1 MAVNAIT
8 QWINSKSDQSNVST
22 NAELLKNSKMM
33 EKDLTQILYAIV
45 PMVDAINETEYET
58 YGKINETL
66 NKIGYLVEF
75 VAASTANALDELK
88 QEEKE
93 QNEKIVG
100 LLSYEDQGAGA
111 LVTAEPTTETKPL
124 MISNE
129 SINALAEV
137 ITPAQ
142 DKMTEAITNMGN
154 NVQQITNQTT
164 EIIKNEREA
173 KIDSLVKRT
182 EKPKELANPEKEKK
196 GGPDFSGFFNGVKGM
211 LKKFLS
217 PVAWIAAFIAE
228 ILPWVLIFGAMFI
241 GFWKTASTKVKAY
254 AIGIFSAILLSWRVL
269 TGKIFKDVK
278 LLLTFGKK
286 LWAGAVWLSKK
297 LHLYQHAVKLKNLM
311 LEKANI
317 VKEWVLKK
325 AIALKEFAINKA
337 MALKKWTLETIHH
350 AAQMATT
357 AKENAMNTVVH
368 GSRIGAVVKEMAMS
382 VAEHVS
388 KMANIIKDFAMA
400 VIRHAAQ
407 MATIAKENAMN
418 TVVHGSRI
426 GAVLKEMAMSVL
438 EHTSKMFNIAKDFV
452 MSVIRHTADMARIA
466 YALACELGKFIKE
479 MIVTGLKLIHA
490 VALFIADMARVV
502 FQIAMAAM
510 QYLLIAAAI
519 VAIVALVG
527 LIIYG
532 LIKVISM
539 IVPMIANVITT
550 FLSAAW
556 NIIKDIA
563 ATLVEFLV
571 PVGKAVIDFLM
582 ALNPVY
588 LVVKLITGIA
598 GAIKD
603 FFSSDEKEAEAEE
616 PVSEEAASALGISA
630 DTYNNVEQQKMNLF
644 ESKMNAVLKQIKDL
658 SEVIL
663 LSATATMVTAKF
675 FGVNPQNGQ
684 AAPQGTSMF
693 AQTVATDGSTAS
705 KSIEKENEPID
716 YNKVFEKM
724 VQLLTDIKDK
734 KIEIKD
740 EKKSGLFNLF

>member
-1 MAVNAIT
+1 MANAIT
-8 QWINSKSDQSNVST
+8 QWINSKSDQSNVAT
-22 NAELLKNSKMM
+22 NSEILKNSKMI
-33 EKDLTQILYAIV
+33 EQDLTQILYAIV
-45 PMVDAINETEYET
+45 PMVEALNETEYET
-58 YGKINETL
+58 SGKINETL

-75 VAASTANALDELK
+75 VAATTANSLDELK
-88 QEEKE
+88 QEEQE

-137 ITPAQ
+137 ISPAQ

-182 EKPKELANPEKEKK
+182 EKPKEVAKPEKAKT

-217 PVAWIAAFIAE
+217 PIAWITAFIAE

-254 AIGIFSAILLSWRVL
+254 AIGIFAAILLSWRVL

-278 LLLTFGKK
+278 LLITFGKK
-286 LWAGAVWLSKK
+286 LWTGAAMLART
-297 LHLYQHAVKLKNLM
+297 LH
-311 LEKANI
+311 
-317 VKEWVLKK
+317 
-325 AIALKEFAINKA
+325 LKEFAINKA
-337 MALKKWTLETIHH
+337 MALKKWTLDTIHH

-357 AKENAMNTVVH
+357 AKENVMNTAVH
-368 GSRIGAVVKEMAMS
+368 S
-382 VAEHVS
+382 
-388 KMANIIKDFAMA
+388 
-400 VIRHAAQ
+400 
-407 MATIAKENAMN
+407 
-418 TVVHGSRI
+418 SRI

-452 MSVIRHTADMARIA
+452 MSVIRHNADMARIA
-466 YALACELGKFIKE
+466 YALACELAKFIKD
-479 MIVTGLKLIHA
+479 MFVTGFKLVKAI
-490 VALFIADMARVV
+490 ALFIADMARVV
-502 FQIAMAAM
+502 FQIAMTAA
-510 QYLLIAAAI
+510 QYLLIAAAVI
-519 VAIVALVG
+519 AIVALVG

-539 IVPMIANVITT
+539 IAPMIADLITT

-556 NIIKDIA
+556 EIIKNIA
-563 ATLVEFLV
+563 GTLVEFLA
-571 PVGKAVIDFLM
+571 PVGKAVIDFLL

-588 LVVKLITGIA
+588 LIVKLITGIA

-616 PVSEEAASALGISA
+616 PVSEEAASALGITA
-630 DTYNNVEQQKMNLF
+630 AAYNNMEQQKMNLF

-658 SEVIL
+658 GKVIM
-663 LSATATMVTAKF
+663 LSAAATMVTAKF

-705 KSIEKENEPID
+705 ESVEKENTSND
-716 YNKVFEKM
+716 YNNVLEQMIK
-724 VQLLTDIKDK
+724 LLQEIRDK
-734 KIEIKD
+734 KIEVD
-740 EKKSGLFNLF
+740 TKKKKEFFNIF

>member
-1 MAVNAIT
+1 MANAIT
-8 QWINSKSDQSNVST
+8 QWINSKSDQSNVAT
-22 NAELLKNSKMM
+22 NSEILKNSKMI
-33 EKDLTQILYAIV
+33 EQDLTQILYAIV
-45 PMVDAINETEYET
+45 PMVEALNETEYET
-58 YGKINETL
+58 SGKINETL

-75 VAASTANALDELK
+75 VAASTANSLDELK
-88 QEEKE
+88 QEEQE

-137 ITPAQ
+137 ISPAQ

-173 KIDSLVKRT
+173 KIDSLIKRT
-182 EKPKELANPEKEKK
+182 EKPKEVAKPEKAKA

-217 PVAWIAAFIAE
+217 PVAWITAFIAE

-254 AIGIFSAILLSWRVL
+254 AIGIFAAILLAWRVL

-278 LLLTFGKK
+278 LLITFGKK
-286 LWAGAVWLSKK
+286 LWTGAAMLART
-297 LHLYQHAVKLKNLM
+297 LH
-311 LEKANI
+311 
-317 VKEWVLKK
+317 
-325 AIALKEFAINKA
+325 LKEFAINKA
-337 MALKKWTLETIHH
+337 MALKKWTLDTIHH

-357 AKENAMNTVVH
+357 AKENVMNTTVH
-368 GSRIGAVVKEMAMS
+368 S
-382 VAEHVS
+382 
-388 KMANIIKDFAMA
+388 
-400 VIRHAAQ
+400 
-407 MATIAKENAMN
+407 
-418 TVVHGSRI
+418 SRI

-466 YALACELGKFIKE
+466 YALACELAKFIKD
-479 MIVTGLKLIHA
+479 MIVTGIKLIQA
-490 VALFIADMARVV
+490 IALFIADMARVV
-502 FQIAMAAM
+502 FQIAMTAA
-510 QYLLIAAAI
+510 QYLLIAAAVI
-519 VAIVALVG
+519 AIVALVG

-539 IVPMIANVITT
+539 IVPMIADLITT

-556 NIIKDIA
+556 EIIKNIA
-563 ATLVEFLV
+563 GTLVEFLA

-588 LVVKLITGIA
+588 LIIKLITGIA

-603 FFSSDEKEAEAEE
+603 FFKSDEKEAEAEE
-616 PVSEEAASALGISA
+616 PVSEEAASALGITA
-630 DTYNNVEQQKMNLF
+630 DVYNNIEQQKMNLF
-644 ESKMNAVLKQIKDL
+644 DSKMNAVLKQIKDL
-658 SEVIL
+658 GKVIM
-663 LSATATMVTAKF
+663 LSAAATMVTAKF

-705 KSIEKENEPID
+705 ESVEKENTSND
-716 YNKVFEKM
+716 YNNVLEQMIK
-724 VQLLTDIKDK
+724 LLQEIRDK
-734 KIEIKD
+734 KVEVD
-740 EKKSGLFNLF
+740 TKKKKEFFNIF

>member
-1 MAVNAIT
+1 MANAIT
-8 QWINSKSDQSNVST
+8 QWINSKSDQSNVAT
-22 NAELLKNSKMM
+22 NSEILKNSKMI
-33 EKDLTQILYAIV
+33 EKDLTQILYSIV
-45 PMVDAINETEYET
+45 PMVDALNETENET
-58 YGKINETL
+58 SGKINETL

-75 VAASTANALDELK
+75 VAATTANSLDELK
-88 QEEKE
+88 QEEQE
-93 QNEKIVG
+93 QNEKIVS
-100 LLSYEDQGAGA
+100 LLSYEDQGARA
-111 LVTAEPTTETKPL
+111 LISAEPTTETKPL

-182 EKPKELANPEKEKK
+182 EKPKEVANPEKEKK

-217 PVAWIAAFIAE
+217 PVAWITAFIAE
-228 ILPWVLIFGAMFI
+228 ILPWVLIFGALFI
-241 GFWKTASTKVKAY
+241 GFWETASAKVKAY
-254 AIGIFSAILLSWRVL
+254 AIGIFAAILLSWRVL

-286 LWAGAVWLSKK
+286 LWTGAVL
-297 LHLYQHAVKLKNLM
+297 
-311 LEKANI
+311 
-317 VKEWVLKK
+317 
-325 AIALKEFAINKA
+325 
-337 MALKKWTLETIHH
+337 
-350 AAQMATT
+350 
-357 AKENAMNTVVH
+357 
-368 GSRIGAVVKEMAMS
+368 KEMAMT

-400 VIRHAAQ
+400 
-407 MATIAKENAMN
+407 
-418 TVVHGSRI
+418 
-426 GAVLKEMAMSVL
+426 
-438 EHTSKMFNIAKDFV
+438 
-452 MSVIRHTADMARIA
+452 VIRHTADMARIA

-479 MIVTGLKLIHA
+479 LIVTGLKMIHA
-490 VALFIADMARVV
+490 IALFIADMARVV
-502 FQIAMAAM
+502 FQIAMTAM
-510 QYLLIAAAI
+510 QYLLIAAAV

-539 IVPMIANVITT
+539 IAPMIADLITT

-556 NIIKDIA
+556 EIIKNIA
-563 ATLVEFLV
+563 GTLVEFLA
-571 PVGKAVIDFLM
+571 PVGKAVIDFLL

-588 LVVKLITGIA
+588 LIVKLITGIA

-603 FFSSDEKEAEAEE
+603 FFKSDKKEAEAEE

-630 DTYNNVEQQKMNLF
+630 DAYNNMEQQKMNLF

-658 SEVIL
+658 GKVIM
-663 LSATATMVTAKF
+663 LSTAATMVTAKF

-705 KSIEKENEPID
+705 ESVEKENTSND
-716 YNKVFEKM
+716 YNNVLEQMIK
-724 VQLLTDIKDK
+724 LLQEIRDK
-734 KIEIKD
+734 KIEVAS
-740 EKKSGLFNLF
+740 EKKGGLFNIF

>member
-1 MAVNAIT
+1 MANAIT
-8 QWINSKSDQSNVST
+8 QWINSKSDQSNVAT
-22 NAELLKNSKMM
+22 NSEILKNSKMI
-33 EKDLTQILYAIV
+33 EQDLTQILYAIV
-45 PMVDAINETEYET
+45 PMVEALNETEYET
-58 YGKINETL
+58 SGKINETL

-75 VAASTANALDELK
+75 VAASTSNALDELK
-88 QEEKE
+88 QEEQE

-111 LVTAEPTTETKPL
+111 LISAEPTTETKPL

-137 ITPAQ
+137 ISPAQ

-182 EKPKELANPEKEKK
+182 EKPKEVAKPEKAKA

-217 PVAWIAAFIAE
+217 PVAWIAAFITE

-254 AIGIFSAILLSWRVL
+254 AIGIFAAILLSWRVL

-286 LWAGAVWLSKK
+286 LWTGAVWLSKK
-297 LHLYQHAVKLKNLM
+297 LHLKEHA
-311 LEKANI
+311 
-317 VKEWVLKK
+317 
-325 AIALKEFAINKA
+325 FNKA
-337 MALKKWTLETIHH
+337 MALKKWTLDTIHH
-350 AAQMATT
+350 AAQMTTT
-357 AKENAMNTVVH
+357 AKENVMNTAVH
-368 GSRIGAVVKEMAMS
+368 GSRIGAVVKEMAMT
-382 VAEHVS
+382 VAEHVM
-388 KMANIIKDFAMA
+388 KLANIVKEFA
-400 VIRHAAQ
+400 
-407 MATIAKENAMN
+407 
-418 TVVHGSRI
+418 
-426 GAVLKEMAMSVL
+426 
-438 EHTSKMFNIAKDFV
+438 
-452 MSVIRHTADMARIA
+452 MSVIRHVADMARIA
-466 YALACELGKFIKE
+466 YGLACELGKFIKE
-479 MIVTGLKLIHA
+479 MIVTGLKMIHA

-510 QYLLIAAAI
+510 QYLLLAAAVI
-519 VAIVALVG
+519 AIVALVG
-527 LIIYG
+527 LIIFG
-532 LIKVISM
+532 LIKVIGL
-539 IVPMIANVITT
+539 IVPMIANVITS

-556 NIIKDIA
+556 EIIKNIA
-563 ATLVEFLV
+563 GTLVEFLA

-588 LVVKLITGIA
+588 LIIKLITGIA

-603 FFSSDEKEAEAEE
+603 FFKSDEKEAEAEE
-616 PVSEEAASALGISA
+616 PVSEEAASALGVSA
-630 DTYNNVEQQKMNLF
+630 AAYNNMEQQKMNLF
-644 ESKMNAVLKQIKDL
+644 DSKMNAVLKQIKDL
-658 SEVIL
+658 GKVIM
-663 LSATATMVTAKF
+663 LSAAATMVTAKF

-705 KSIEKENEPID
+705 ESVEKENTSND
-716 YNKVFEKM
+716 YNNVLEQMIK
-724 VQLLTDIKDK
+724 LLQEIRDK
-734 KIEIKD
+734 KVEVAS
-740 EKKSGLFNLF
+740 EKKGGLFNIF

>member
-1 MAVNAIT
+1 MANAIT
-8 QWINSKSDQSNVST
+8 QWINSKSDQSNVAT
-22 NAELLKNSKMM
+22 NSEILKNSKMI
-33 EKDLTQILYAIV
+33 EQDLTQILYAIV
-45 PMVDAINETEYET
+45 PMVEALNETEYET
-58 YGKINETL
+58 SGRLNETL

-124 MISNE
+124 MISND

-173 KIDSLVKRT
+173 KIDSLIKRS
-182 EKPKELANPEKEKK
+182 EKPKEVAKPEKAKA

-217 PVAWIAAFIAE
+217 PVAWIAAFITE

-254 AIGIFSAILLSWRVL
+254 AIGIFAAILLSWRVL

-278 LLLTFGKK
+278 LLITFGKK
-286 LWAGAVWLSKK
+286 LWKGAVLLSKK
-297 LHLYQHAVKLKNLM
+297 LHLKEHAIKLKTLA
-311 LEKANI
+311 LEKAHAI
-317 VKEWVLKK
+317 KEFILKK
-325 AIALKEFAINKA
+325 ALALKEFAFNKA
-337 MALKKWTLETIHH
+337 MALKKWTLDTIHN

-357 AKENAMNTVVH
+357 AKENVMNT
-368 GSRIGAVVKEMAMS
+368 A
-382 VAEHVS
+382 
-388 KMANIIKDFAMA
+388 
-400 VIRHAAQ
+400 
-407 MATIAKENAMN
+407 
-418 TVVHGSRI
+418 VHGSRI

-466 YALACELGKFIKE
+466 YALACELAKFIKD
-479 MIVTGLKLIHA
+479 MFVTGLKMIHA

-510 QYLLIAAAI
+510 QYLLMAAAVI
-519 VAIVALVG
+519 AIVALVG

-532 LIKVISM
+532 LIKVIGL
-539 IVPMIANVITT
+539 IVPMIASVITS

-556 NIIKDIA
+556 EIIKNIA
-563 ATLVEFLV
+563 GTLVEFLA

-588 LVVKLITGIA
+588 LIIKLITGIA

-603 FFSSDEKEAEAEE
+603 FFKSDEKEVEAEE
-616 PVSEEAASALGISA
+616 PVSEEAASALGVTA
-630 DTYNNVEQQKMNLF
+630 DAYNNMEQQKMNLF

-658 SEVIL
+658 GKVIM
-663 LSATATMVTAKF
+663 LSAAATMVTAKF

-705 KSIEKENEPID
+705 ESVEKENTSND
-716 YNKVFEKM
+716 YNNVLEQMIK
-724 VQLLTDIKDK
+724 LLQEIRDK
-734 KIEIKD
+734 KVEVTS
-740 EKKSGLFNLF
+740 EKKGGLFNLF

>member
-1 MAVNAIT
+1 MANAIT
-8 QWINSKSDQSNVST
+8 QWINSKSDQSNVAT
-22 NAELLKNSKMM
+22 NSEILKNSKMI
-33 EKDLTQILYAIV
+33 EQDLTQILYAIV
-45 PMVDAINETEYET
+45 PMVEALNETEYET
-58 YGKINETL
+58 SGKINETL

-75 VAASTANALDELK
+75 VAASTTNALDELK

-124 MISNE
+124 MISSE

-182 EKPKELANPEKEKK
+182 EKPKEVAKPEKEKK
-196 GGPDFSGFFNGVKGM
+196 GGPDFSGFFNGIKGM

-217 PVAWIAAFIAE
+217 PVAWIAAFITE

-254 AIGIFSAILLSWRVL
+254 AIGIFAAILLSWRVL

-278 LLLTFGKK
+278 LLLKFGKK
-286 LWAGAVWLSKK
+286 LWTGAAMLART
-297 LHLYQHAVKLKNLM
+297 LH
-311 LEKANI
+311 
-317 VKEWVLKK
+317 
-325 AIALKEFAINKA
+325 LKEFAINKA
-337 MALKKWTLETIHH
+337 MALKKWTLDTIHN

-357 AKENAMNTVVH
+357 AKENVMNTAVH
-368 GSRIGAVVKEMAMS
+368 GSRIGAVVKEMAMT
-382 VAEHVS
+382 VAEHVM
-388 KMANIIKDFAMA
+388 KLTNIVKEFA
-400 VIRHAAQ
+400 
-407 MATIAKENAMN
+407 
-418 TVVHGSRI
+418 
-426 GAVLKEMAMSVL
+426 
-438 EHTSKMFNIAKDFV
+438 
-452 MSVIRHTADMARIA
+452 MSVIRHVADMARIA
-466 YALACELGKFIKE
+466 YGLACELGKFIKE
-479 MIVTGLKLIHA
+479 MIVTGLKMIHA

-510 QYLLIAAAI
+510 QYLLMAAAVI
-519 VAIVALVG
+519 AIVALVG

-532 LIKVISM
+532 LIKVIGL
-539 IVPMIANVITT
+539 IVPMIANVITS

-556 NIIKDIA
+556 EIIKNIA
-563 ATLVEFLV
+563 GTLVEFLA

-588 LVVKLITGIA
+588 LIIKLITGIA

-603 FFSSDEKEAEAEE
+603 FFKSDEKEVEAEE
-616 PVSEEAASALGISA
+616 PVSEEAASALGVTA
-630 DTYNNVEQQKMNLF
+630 DAYNNMEQQKMNLF

-658 SEVIL
+658 GKVIM
-663 LSATATMVTAKF
+663 LSAAATMVTAKF

-705 KSIEKENEPID
+705 ESVEKENTSND
-716 YNKVFEKM
+716 YNNVLEQMIK
-724 VQLLTDIKDK
+724 LLQEIRDK
-734 KIEIKD
+734 KIEVAS
-740 EKKSGLFNLF
+740 EKKGGLFNIF

>member
-1 MAVNAIT
+1 MANAIT
-8 QWINSKSDQSNVST
+8 QWINSKSDQSNVAT
-22 NAELLKNSKMM
+22 NSEILKNSKMI
-33 EKDLTQILYAIV
+33 EQDLTQILYAIV
-45 PMVDAINETEYET
+45 PMVEALNETEYET
-58 YGKINETL
+58 SGKINETL

-75 VAASTANALDELK
+75 VAASTANSLDELK
-88 QEEKE
+88 QEEQE

-137 ITPAQ
+137 ISPAQ

-173 KIDSLVKRT
+173 KIDSLIKRT
-182 EKPKELANPEKEKK
+182 EKPKEVAKPEKAKA

-217 PVAWIAAFIAE
+217 PVAWITAFIAE

-254 AIGIFSAILLSWRVL
+254 AIGIFAAILLAWRVL

-278 LLLTFGKK
+278 LLITFGKK
-286 LWAGAVWLSKK
+286 LWTGAAMLART
-297 LHLYQHAVKLKNLM
+297 LH
-311 LEKANI
+311 
-317 VKEWVLKK
+317 
-325 AIALKEFAINKA
+325 LKEFAINKA
-337 MALKKWTLETIHH
+337 MALKKWTLDTIHH

-357 AKENAMNTVVH
+357 AKENVMNTAVH
-368 GSRIGAVVKEMAMS
+368 S
-382 VAEHVS
+382 
-388 KMANIIKDFAMA
+388 
-400 VIRHAAQ
+400 
-407 MATIAKENAMN
+407 
-418 TVVHGSRI
+418 SRI

-466 YALACELGKFIKE
+466 YALACELAKFIKD
-479 MIVTGLKLIHA
+479 MIVTGIKLIQA
-490 VALFIADMARVV
+490 IALFIADMARVV
-502 FQIAMAAM
+502 FQIAMTAA
-510 QYLLIAAAI
+510 QYLLIAAAVI
-519 VAIVALVG
+519 AIVALVG

-539 IVPMIANVITT
+539 IVPMIADLITT

-556 NIIKDIA
+556 EIIKNIA
-563 ATLVEFLV
+563 GTLVEFLA

-588 LVVKLITGIA
+588 LIIKLITGIA

-603 FFSSDEKEAEAEE
+603 FFKSDEKEAEAEE
-616 PVSEEAASALGISA
+616 PVSEEAASALGITA
-630 DTYNNVEQQKMNLF
+630 DVYNNMEQQKMNLF
-644 ESKMNAVLKQIKDL
+644 DSKMNAVLKQIKDL
-658 SEVIL
+658 GKVIM
-663 LSATATMVTAKF
+663 LSAAATMVTAKF

-705 KSIEKENEPID
+705 ESVEKENTSND
-716 YNKVFEKM
+716 YNNVLEQM
-724 VQLLTDIKDK
+724 I
-734 KIEIKD
+734 
-740 EKKSGLFNLF
+740 

>member
-1 MAVNAIT
+1 MANAIT
-8 QWINSKSDQSNVST
+8 QWINSKSDQSNVAT
-22 NAELLKNSKMM
+22 NSEILKNSKMI
-33 EKDLTQILYAIV
+33 EQDLTKILYAIV
-45 PMVDAINETEYET
+45 PMVEALNETEYET
-58 YGKINETL
+58 SGRLNETL

-75 VAASTANALDELK
+75 VAASTTNALDELK
-88 QEEKE
+88 QEEQE

-182 EKPKELANPEKEKK
+182 EKPKEVAKPEKAKA

-217 PVAWIAAFIAE
+217 PVAWITAFIAE

-254 AIGIFSAILLSWRVL
+254 AIGIFASILLSWRVL

-278 LLLTFGKK
+278 LLITFGKK
-286 LWAGAVWLSKK
+286 LWTGAAMLART
-297 LHLYQHAVKLKNLM
+297 LHL
-311 LEKANI
+311 
-317 VKEWVLKK
+317 KEY
-325 AIALKEFAINKA
+325 AFNKA
-337 MALKKWTLETIHH
+337 MILKKWTLDTIHH

-357 AKENAMNTVVH
+357 AKENVMNTAVH
-368 GSRIGAVVKEMAMS
+368 SSRIGAVLKEMAMT

-400 VIRHAAQ
+400 
-407 MATIAKENAMN
+407 
-418 TVVHGSRI
+418 
-426 GAVLKEMAMSVL
+426 
-438 EHTSKMFNIAKDFV
+438 
-452 MSVIRHTADMARIA
+452 VIRHTADMARIA

-479 MIVTGLKLIHA
+479 LIVTGLKMIHA
-490 VALFIADMARVV
+490 IALFIADMARVV
-502 FQIAMAAM
+502 FQIAMTAM
-510 QYLLIAAAI
+510 QYLLIAAAV

-539 IVPMIANVITT
+539 IAPMIADLITT

-556 NIIKDIA
+556 EIIKNIA
-563 ATLVEFLV
+563 GTLVEFLA
-571 PVGKAVIDFLM
+571 PVGKAVIDFLL

-588 LVVKLITGIA
+588 LIVKLITGIA

-603 FFSSDEKEAEAEE
+603 FFKSDEKEAEAEE

-630 DTYNNVEQQKMNLF
+630 DAYNNMEQQKMNLF

-658 SEVIL
+658 GKVIM
-663 LSATATMVTAKF
+663 LSTAATMVTAKF

-705 KSIEKENEPID
+705 ESVEKENTSND
-716 YNKVFEKM
+716 YNNVLEQMIK
-724 VQLLTDIKDK
+724 LLQEIRDK
-734 KIEIKD
+734 KIEVAS
-740 EKKSGLFNLF
+740 EKKGGLFNIF

>member
-1 MAVNAIT
+1 MANAIT
-8 QWINSKSDQSNVST
+8 QWINSKSDQSNVAT
-22 NAELLKNSKMM
+22 NSEILKNSKMI
-33 EKDLTQILYAIV
+33 EQDLTKILYAIV
-45 PMVDAINETEYET
+45 PMVDALNETEYET
-58 YGKINETL
+58 SGRLNETL

-88 QEEKE
+88 QEEQE
-93 QNEKIVG
+93 QNEKIVS

-111 LVTAEPTTETKPL
+111 LISAEPTTETKPL

-217 PVAWIAAFIAE
+217 PVAWITAFIAE
-228 ILPWVLIFGAMFI
+228 ILPWVLIFGALFI
-241 GFWKTASTKVKAY
+241 GFWETASAKVKAY
-254 AIGIFSAILLSWRVL
+254 AIGIFAAILLSWRVL

-286 LWAGAVWLSKK
+286 LWTGAAMLART
-297 LHLYQHAVKLKNLM
+297 LHL
-311 LEKANI
+311 
-317 VKEWVLKK
+317 KEH
-325 AIALKEFAINKA
+325 AINKA
-337 MALKKWTLETIHH
+337 MILKKWTLDTIHH

-357 AKENAMNTVVH
+357 AKENVMNTAVH
-368 GSRIGAVVKEMAMS
+368 SSRIGAVLKEMAMS

-400 VIRHAAQ
+400 VIRH
-407 MATIAKENAMN
+407 
-418 TVVHGSRI
+418 
-426 GAVLKEMAMSVL
+426 
-438 EHTSKMFNIAKDFV
+438 
-452 MSVIRHTADMARIA
+452 TADMARIA

-479 MIVTGLKLIHA
+479 LIVTGLKMIHA
-490 VALFIADMARVV
+490 IALFIADMARVV
-502 FQIAMAAM
+502 FQIAMTAM
-510 QYLLIAAAI
+510 QYLLIAAAV

-539 IVPMIANVITT
+539 IVPMIADLITT

-556 NIIKDIA
+556 EIIKNIA
-563 ATLVEFLV
+563 GTLVEFLA
-571 PVGKAVIDFLM
+571 PVGKAVIDFLL

-588 LVVKLITGIA
+588 LIVKLITGIA

-603 FFSSDEKEAEAEE
+603 FFKSDKKEAEAEE

-630 DTYNNVEQQKMNLF
+630 DAYNNMEQQKMNLF

-658 SEVIL
+658 GKVIM
-663 LSATATMVTAKF
+663 LSAAATMVTAKF

-705 KSIEKENEPID
+705 ESVEKENTSND
-716 YNKVFEKM
+716 YNNVLEQMIK
-724 VQLLTDIKDK
+724 LLQEIRDK
-734 KIEIKD
+734 KIEVAS
-740 EKKSGLFNLF
+740 EKKGGLFNIF

>member
-1 MAVNAIT
+1 MANAIT
-8 QWINSKSDQSNVST
+8 QWINSKSDQSNVAT
-22 NAELLKNSKMM
+22 NSEILKNSKMI
-33 EKDLTQILYAIV
+33 EQDLTQILYAIV
-45 PMVDAINETEYET
+45 PMVEALNETEYET
-58 YGKINETL
+58 SGKINETL

-75 VAASTANALDELK
+75 VAATTANSLDELK
-88 QEEKE
+88 QEEQE

-137 ITPAQ
+137 ISPEQ
-142 DKMTEAITNMGN
+142 EKMTEAITNMGN

-173 KIDSLVKRT
+173 KINSLVKRT
-182 EKPKELANPEKEKK
+182 EKPKEVAKPEKAKA

-217 PVAWIAAFIAE
+217 PIAWITAFIAE

-254 AIGIFSAILLSWRVL
+254 AIGIFAAILLSWRVL

-286 LWAGAVWLSKK
+286 LWTGAAMLART
-297 LHLYQHAVKLKNLM
+297 LH
-311 LEKANI
+311 
-317 VKEWVLKK
+317 
-325 AIALKEFAINKA
+325 LKEFAINKA
-337 MALKKWTLETIHH
+337 MALKKWTLDTIHH

-357 AKENAMNTVVH
+357 AKENVMNTAVH
-368 GSRIGAVVKEMAMS
+368 S
-382 VAEHVS
+382 
-388 KMANIIKDFAMA
+388 
-400 VIRHAAQ
+400 
-407 MATIAKENAMN
+407 
-418 TVVHGSRI
+418 SRI
-426 GAVLKEMAMSVL
+426 GAVLKEMAMTVL

-466 YALACELGKFIKE
+466 YALACELAKFIKE
-479 MIVTGLKLIHA
+479 LIVTGIKLIQA
-490 VALFIADMARVV
+490 IALFIADMARVV
-502 FQIAMAAM
+502 FQIAMTAA
-510 QYLLIAAAI
+510 QYLLIAAAVI
-519 VAIVALVG
+519 AIVALVG

-539 IVPMIANVITT
+539 IAPMIADLITT

-556 NIIKDIA
+556 EIIKNIA
-563 ATLVEFLV
+563 GTLVEFLA
-571 PVGKAVIDFLM
+571 PVGKAVIDFLL

-588 LVVKLITGIA
+588 LIVKLITGIA

-603 FFSSDEKEAEAEE
+603 FFKSDEKEAEAEE
-616 PVSEEAASALGISA
+616 PVSEEAASALGITA
-630 DTYNNVEQQKMNLF
+630 DVYNNMEQQKMNLF
-644 ESKMNAVLKQIKDL
+644 ESKMNAELKQIKDL
-658 SEVIL
+658 GKVIM
-663 LSATATMVTAKF
+663 LSAAATMVTAKF

-693 AQTVATDGSTAS
+693 AQTVVTDGSTAS
-705 KSIEKENEPID
+705 ESVEKENTSND
-716 YNKVFEKM
+716 YNNVLEQMIK
-724 VQLLTDIKDK
+724 LLQEIRDK
-734 KIEIKD
+734 KIEVAS
-740 EKKSGLFNLF
+740 EKKGGLFNLF

>member
-1 MAVNAIT
+1 MANTIT
-8 QWINSKSDQSNVST
+8 QWINSKSDQSNVAT
-22 NAELLKNSKMM
+22 NSEILKNSKMI
-33 EKDLTQILYAIV
+33 EQDLTQILYAIV
-45 PMVDAINETEYET
+45 PMVEALNETEYET
-58 YGKINETL
+58 SGKINETL

-111 LVTAEPTTETKPL
+111 LISAEPTTETKPL
-124 MISNE
+124 MISND

-182 EKPKELANPEKEKK
+182 EKPKEVAKPEKTKA

-217 PVAWIAAFIAE
+217 PVAWIAAFITE

-241 GFWKTASTKVKAY
+241 GFWESASIKVKAY
-254 AIGIFSAILLSWRVL
+254 AIGIFAAILLSWRVL

-278 LLLTFGKK
+278 LLITFGKK
-286 LWAGAVWLSKK
+286 LWKGAVLLSKK
-297 LHLYQHAVKLKNLM
+297 LHLKEHAIKLKTLA
-311 LEKANI
+311 LEKAHAI
-317 VKEWVLKK
+317 KEFILKK
-325 AIALKEFAINKA
+325 ALALKEFAFNKA
-337 MALKKWTLETIHH
+337 MALKKWTLDTIHH
-350 AAQMATT
+350 AAQMTTT
-357 AKENAMNTVVH
+357 AKENVMNTAVH
-368 GSRIGAVVKEMAMS
+368 GSRIGAVVKEMAMT
-382 VAEHVS
+382 VAEHVM
-388 KMANIIKDFAMA
+388 KLANIVKEFA
-400 VIRHAAQ
+400 
-407 MATIAKENAMN
+407 
-418 TVVHGSRI
+418 
-426 GAVLKEMAMSVL
+426 
-438 EHTSKMFNIAKDFV
+438 
-452 MSVIRHTADMARIA
+452 MSVIRHVADMARIA
-466 YALACELGKFIKE
+466 YGLACELGKFIKE
-479 MIVTGLKLIHA
+479 MIVTGLKMIHA

-510 QYLLIAAAI
+510 QYLLMAAAVI
-519 VAIVALVG
+519 AIVALVG

-532 LIKVISM
+532 LIKVIGL
-539 IVPMIANVITT
+539 IVPMIASVITT

-556 NIIKDIA
+556 EIIKNIA
-563 ATLVEFLV
+563 GTLVEFLA

-588 LVVKLITGIA
+588 LIIKLITGIA

-603 FFSSDEKEAEAEE
+603 FFKSDEKEVEAEE
-616 PVSEEAASALGISA
+616 PVSEEAASALGVTA
-630 DTYNNVEQQKMNLF
+630 DAYNNMEQQKMNLF

-658 SEVIL
+658 GKVIM
-663 LSATATMVTAKF
+663 LSAAATMVTAKF

-705 KSIEKENEPID
+705 ESVEKENTSND
-716 YNKVFEKM
+716 YNNVLEQMIK
-724 VQLLTDIKDK
+724 LLQEIRDK
-734 KIEIKD
+734 KIEVAS
-740 EKKSGLFNLF
+740 EKKGGLFNLF

>member
-1 MAVNAIT
+1 MANAIT
-8 QWINSKSDQSNVST
+8 QWINSKSDQSNVAT
-22 NAELLKNSKMM
+22 NSEILKNSKMI
-33 EKDLTQILYAIV
+33 EQDLTKILYAIV
-45 PMVDAINETEYET
+45 PMVEALNETEYET
-58 YGKINETL
+58 SGRLNETL

-254 AIGIFSAILLSWRVL
+254 AIGIFAAILLSWRVL

-278 LLLTFGKK
+278 LLITFGKK
-286 LWAGAVWLSKK
+286 LWTGAAMLART
-297 LHLYQHAVKLKNLM
+297 LHL
-311 LEKANI
+311 
-317 VKEWVLKK
+317 KEY
-325 AIALKEFAINKA
+325 AFNKA
-337 MALKKWTLETIHH
+337 MILKKWTLDTIHH

-368 GSRIGAVVKEMAMS
+368 SSRIGAVLKEMAMT

-400 VIRHAAQ
+400 
-407 MATIAKENAMN
+407 
-418 TVVHGSRI
+418 
-426 GAVLKEMAMSVL
+426 
-438 EHTSKMFNIAKDFV
+438 
-452 MSVIRHTADMARIA
+452 VIRHTADMARIA

-479 MIVTGLKLIHA
+479 LIVTGLKMIHA
-490 VALFIADMARVV
+490 IALFIADMARVV
-502 FQIAMAAM
+502 FQIAMTAM
-510 QYLLIAAAI
+510 QYLLIAAAV

-539 IVPMIANVITT
+539 IAPMIADLITT

-556 NIIKDIA
+556 EIIKNIA
-563 ATLVEFLV
+563 GTLVEFLA
-571 PVGKAVIDFLM
+571 PVGKAVIDFLL

-588 LVVKLITGIA
+588 LIVKLITGIA

-603 FFSSDEKEAEAEE
+603 FFKSDEKEAEAEE

-630 DTYNNVEQQKMNLF
+630 DAYNNMEQQKMNLF

-658 SEVIL
+658 GKVIM
-663 LSATATMVTAKF
+663 LSTAATMVTAKF

-705 KSIEKENEPID
+705 ESVEKENTSND
-716 YNKVFEKM
+716 YNNVLEQMIK
-724 VQLLTDIKDK
+724 LLQEIRDK
-734 KIEIKD
+734 KIEVAS
-740 EKKSGLFNLF
+740 EKKGGLFNIF

>member
-1 MAVNAIT
+1 MANAIT
-8 QWINSKSDQSNVST
+8 QWINSKSDQSNVAT
-22 NAELLKNSKMM
+22 NSEILKNSKMI
-33 EKDLTQILYAIV
+33 EQDLTQILYAIV
-45 PMVDAINETEYET
+45 PMVEALNETEYET
-58 YGKINETL
+58 SGKINETL

-75 VAASTANALDELK
+75 VAATTANSLDELK
-88 QEEKE
+88 QEEQE

-137 ITPAQ
+137 ISPAQ

-173 KIDSLVKRT
+173 KINSLVKRT
-182 EKPKELANPEKEKK
+182 EKPKEVAKPEKAKA

-217 PVAWIAAFIAE
+217 PVAWITAFIAE

-254 AIGIFSAILLSWRVL
+254 AIGIFAAILLAWRVL

-286 LWAGAVWLSKK
+286 LWTGAAMLART
-297 LHLYQHAVKLKNLM
+297 LH
-311 LEKANI
+311 
-317 VKEWVLKK
+317 
-325 AIALKEFAINKA
+325 LKEFAINKA
-337 MALKKWTLETIHH
+337 MALKKWTLDTIHH

-357 AKENAMNTVVH
+357 AKENVMNTAVH
-368 GSRIGAVVKEMAMS
+368 S
-382 VAEHVS
+382 
-388 KMANIIKDFAMA
+388 
-400 VIRHAAQ
+400 
-407 MATIAKENAMN
+407 
-418 TVVHGSRI
+418 SRI

-466 YALACELGKFIKE
+466 YALACELAKFIKE
-479 MIVTGLKLIHA
+479 LIVTGIKLIQA
-490 VALFIADMARVV
+490 IALFIADMARVV
-502 FQIAMAAM
+502 FQIAMTAA
-510 QYLLIAAAI
+510 QYLLIAAAVI
-519 VAIVALVG
+519 AIVALVG
-527 LIIYG
+527 LIIFG

-539 IVPMIANVITT
+539 IAPMIANVITS

-556 NIIKDIA
+556 EIIKNIA
-563 ATLVEFLV
+563 GTLVEFLA

-588 LVVKLITGIA
+588 LIIKLITGIA

-603 FFSSDEKEAEAEE
+603 FFKSDEKEVEAEE

-630 DTYNNVEQQKMNLF
+630 DVYNNMEQQKMNLF
-644 ESKMNAVLKQIKDL
+644 DSKMNAVLKQIKDL
-658 SEVIL
+658 GKVIM

-705 KSIEKENEPID
+705 ESVEKENAPID
-716 YNKVFEKM
+716 YNKVFEQMIK
-724 VQLLTDIKDK
+724 LLGEIRDK
-734 KIEIKD
+734 KIEVAS
-740 EKKSGLFNLF
+740 EKKGGLFNFF

>member
-1 MAVNAIT
+1 MANAIT
-8 QWINSKSDQSNVST
+8 QWINSKSDQSNVAT
-22 NAELLKNSKMM
+22 NSEILKNSKMI
-33 EKDLTQILYAIV
+33 EQDLTQILYAIV
-45 PMVDAINETEYET
+45 PMVEALNETEYET
-58 YGKINETL
+58 SGRLNETL

-75 VAASTANALDELK
+75 VAATTANSLDELK

-111 LVTAEPTTETKPL
+111 LISAEPTTETKPL

-137 ITPAQ
+137 ISPEQ
-142 DKMTEAITNMGN
+142 EKMTEAITNMGN

-182 EKPKELANPEKEKK
+182 EKPKELVKPEKEKK

-217 PVAWIAAFIAE
+217 PVAWITAFIAE
-228 ILPWVLIFGAMFI
+228 ILPWVLIFGALFI
-241 GFWKTASTKVKAY
+241 GFWETASAKVKAY
-254 AIGIFSAILLSWRVL
+254 AIGIFAAILLSWRVL

-286 LWAGAVWLSKK
+286 LWKGAVWLSKK
-297 LHLYQHAVKLKNLM
+297 LHLKEHAVKLKNLM
-311 LEKANI
+311 LEKAHI

-337 MALKKWTLETIHH
+337 MALKKWTLDTIHH

-357 AKENAMNTVVH
+357 AKENVMNTAVH
-368 GSRIGAVVKEMAMS
+368 S
-382 VAEHVS
+382 
-388 KMANIIKDFAMA
+388 
-400 VIRHAAQ
+400 
-407 MATIAKENAMN
+407 
-418 TVVHGSRI
+418 SRI

-452 MSVIRHTADMARIA
+452 MSVIRHVADMARIA

-479 MIVTGLKLIHA
+479 MIVSGLKMIHA

-502 FQIAMAAM
+502 FQIAMTAA
-510 QYLLIAAAI
+510 QYLLIAAAVI
-519 VAIVALVG
+519 AIVALVG
-527 LIIYG
+527 LIIFG

-539 IVPMIANVITT
+539 IAPMIANVITS

-556 NIIKDIA
+556 EIIKNIA
-563 ATLVEFLV
+563 GTLVEFLA

-588 LVVKLITGIA
+588 LIVKLITGIA

-603 FFSSDEKEAEAEE
+603 FFKSDEKEAEAEE
-616 PVSEEAASALGISA
+616 PVSEEAASALGITA
-630 DTYNNVEQQKMNLF
+630 DVYNNMEQQKMNLF
-644 ESKMNAVLKQIKDL
+644 DSKMNAVLKQIKDL
-658 SEVIL
+658 GKVIM
-663 LSATATMVTAKF
+663 LSAAATMVTAKF

-705 KSIEKENEPID
+705 ESVEKENTSND
-716 YNKVFEKM
+716 YNNVLEQMIK
-724 VQLLTDIKDK
+724 LLQEIRDK
-734 KIEIKD
+734 KIEVAS
-740 EKKSGLFNLF
+740 EKKGGLFNIF

>member
-1 MAVNAIT
+1 MANAIT
-8 QWINSKSDQSNVST
+8 QWINSKSDQSNVAT
-22 NAELLKNSKMM
+22 NSEILKNSKMI
-33 EKDLTQILYAIV
+33 EQDLTQILYAIV
-45 PMVDAINETEYET
+45 PMVEELNETEYET
-58 YGKINETL
+58 SGRLNETL

-75 VAASTANALDELK
+75 VAASTANSLDELK
-88 QEEKE
+88 QEEQE

-173 KIDSLVKRT
+173 KIDSLVKRS
-182 EKPKELANPEKEKK
+182 EKPKEVAKPEKAKA

-254 AIGIFSAILLSWRVL
+254 AIGIFAAILLAWRVL

-278 LLLTFGKK
+278 LLITFGKK
-286 LWAGAVWLSKK
+286 LWTGAAMLART
-297 LHLYQHAVKLKNLM
+297 LH
-311 LEKANI
+311 
-317 VKEWVLKK
+317 
-325 AIALKEFAINKA
+325 LKEFAINKA
-337 MALKKWTLETIHH
+337 MALKKWTLDTIHH

-357 AKENAMNTVVH
+357 AKENVMNTAVH
-368 GSRIGAVVKEMAMS
+368 S
-382 VAEHVS
+382 
-388 KMANIIKDFAMA
+388 
-400 VIRHAAQ
+400 
-407 MATIAKENAMN
+407 
-418 TVVHGSRI
+418 SRI

-466 YALACELGKFIKE
+466 YALACELAKFIKD
-479 MIVTGLKLIHA
+479 MIVTGIKLIQA
-490 VALFIADMARVV
+490 IALFIADMARVV
-502 FQIAMAAM
+502 FQIAMTAA
-510 QYLLIAAAI
+510 QYLLIAAAVI
-519 VAIVALVG
+519 AIVALVG

-539 IVPMIANVITT
+539 IVPMIADLITT

-556 NIIKDIA
+556 EIIKNIA
-563 ATLVEFLV
+563 GTLVEFLA

-588 LVVKLITGIA
+588 LIIKLITGIA

-603 FFSSDEKEAEAEE
+603 FFKSDEKEAEAEE
-616 PVSEEAASALGISA
+616 PVSEEAASALGITA
-630 DTYNNVEQQKMNLF
+630 DVYNNIEQQKMNLF
-644 ESKMNAVLKQIKDL
+644 DSKMNAVLKQIKDL
-658 SEVIL
+658 GKVIM
-663 LSATATMVTAKF
+663 LSAAATMVTAKF

-705 KSIEKENEPID
+705 ESVEKENTSND
-716 YNKVFEKM
+716 YNNVLEQMIK
-724 VQLLTDIKDK
+724 LLQEIRDK
-734 KIEIKD
+734 KVEVD
-740 EKKSGLFNLF
+740 TKKKKEFFNIF

>member
-1 MAVNAIT
+1 MANAIT
-8 QWINSKSDQSNVST
+8 QWINSKSDQSNVAT
-22 NAELLKNSKMM
+22 NSEILKNSKMI
-33 EKDLTQILYAIV
+33 EQDLTKILYAIV
-45 PMVDAINETEYET
+45 PMVESLNETEYET
-58 YGKINETL
+58 SGRLNETL

-182 EKPKELANPEKEKK
+182 EKPKELAKPEKAKA

-217 PVAWIAAFIAE
+217 PIAWITAFIAE

-254 AIGIFSAILLSWRVL
+254 AIGIFASILLSWRVL

-286 LWAGAVWLSKK
+286 LWTGAAMLART
-297 LHLYQHAVKLKNLM
+297 LHLKEHA
-311 LEKANI
+311 
-317 VKEWVLKK
+317 
-325 AIALKEFAINKA
+325 FNKA
-337 MALKKWTLETIHH
+337 MILKKWTLDTIHH

-357 AKENAMNTVVH
+357 AKENVMNTAVH
-368 GSRIGAVVKEMAMS
+368 SSRIGAVV
-382 VAEHVS
+382 
-388 KMANIIKDFAMA
+388 
-400 VIRHAAQ
+400 
-407 MATIAKENAMN
+407 
-418 TVVHGSRI
+418 
-426 GAVLKEMAMSVL
+426 KEMAMSVL

-466 YALACELGKFIKE
+466 YALACELAKFIKD
-479 MIVTGLKLIHA
+479 MFVTVFKFVKAI
-490 VALFIADMARVV
+490 ALFIADMARIV
-502 FQIAMAAM
+502 FQIAMTAA
-510 QYLLIAAAI
+510 QYLLIAAAVI
-519 VAIVALVG
+519 AIVALVG

-539 IVPMIANVITT
+539 IVPMIADLITT

-556 NIIKDIA
+556 EIIKNIA
-563 ATLVEFLV
+563 GTLVEFLA
-571 PVGKAVIDFLM
+571 PVGKAVIDFLL

-588 LVVKLITGIA
+588 LIVKLITGIA

-630 DTYNNVEQQKMNLF
+630 DAYNNMEQQKMNLF

-658 SEVIL
+658 GKVIM
-663 LSATATMVTAKF
+663 LSAAATMVTAKF

-693 AQTVATDGSTAS
+693 AQTVVTDGSTAS
-705 KSIEKENEPID
+705 ESVEKENTSND
-716 YNKVFEKM
+716 YNNVLEQMIK
-724 VQLLTDIKDK
+724 LLQEIRDK
-734 KIEIKD
+734 KVEVD
-740 EKKSGLFNLF
+740 TKKKKEFFNIF

>member
-1 MAVNAIT
+1 MANAIT
-8 QWINSKSDQSNVST
+8 QWINSKSDQSNVAT
-22 NAELLKNSKMM
+22 NSEILKNSKMI
-33 EKDLTQILYAIV
+33 EQDLTQILYAIV
-45 PMVDAINETEYET
+45 PMVEALNETEYET
-58 YGKINETL
+58 SGRLNETL

-75 VAASTANALDELK
+75 VAASTANSLDELK
-88 QEEKE
+88 QEEQE

-173 KIDSLVKRT
+173 KIDSLIKRT
-182 EKPKELANPEKEKK
+182 EKPKEVAKPEKAKA

-217 PVAWIAAFIAE
+217 PVAWITAFIAE

-254 AIGIFSAILLSWRVL
+254 AIGIFAAILLAWRVL

-278 LLLTFGKK
+278 LLITFGKK
-286 LWAGAVWLSKK
+286 LWTGAAMLART
-297 LHLYQHAVKLKNLM
+297 LH
-311 LEKANI
+311 
-317 VKEWVLKK
+317 
-325 AIALKEFAINKA
+325 LKEFAINKA
-337 MALKKWTLETIHH
+337 MALKKWTLDTIHH

-357 AKENAMNTVVH
+357 AKENVMNTAVH
-368 GSRIGAVVKEMAMS
+368 S
-382 VAEHVS
+382 
-388 KMANIIKDFAMA
+388 
-400 VIRHAAQ
+400 
-407 MATIAKENAMN
+407 
-418 TVVHGSRI
+418 SRI

-466 YALACELGKFIKE
+466 YALACELAKFIKE
-479 MIVTGLKLIHA
+479 LIVTGIKLIQA
-490 VALFIADMARVV
+490 IALFIADMARVV
-502 FQIAMAAM
+502 FQIAMTAM
-510 QYLLIAAAI
+510 QYLLIAAAVI
-519 VAIVALVG
+519 AIVALVG

-539 IVPMIANVITT
+539 IVPMIADLITT

-556 NIIKDIA
+556 EIIKNIA
-563 ATLVEFLV
+563 GTLVEFLA

-588 LVVKLITGIA
+588 LIIKLITGIA

-603 FFSSDEKEAEAEE
+603 FFKSDEKEAEAEE
-616 PVSEEAASALGISA
+616 PVSEEAASALGITA
-630 DTYNNVEQQKMNLF
+630 DVYNNMEQQKMNLF
-644 ESKMNAVLKQIKDL
+644 DSKMNAVLKQIKDL
-658 SEVIL
+658 GKVIM
-663 LSATATMVTAKF
+663 LSAAATMVTAKF

-705 KSIEKENEPID
+705 ESVEKENTSND
-716 YNKVFEKM
+716 YNNVLEQMIK
-724 VQLLTDIKDK
+724 LLQEIRDK
-734 KIEIKD
+734 KVEVD
-740 EKKSGLFNLF
+740 TKKKKEFFNIF

>member
-1 MAVNAIT
+1 MANAIT
-8 QWINSKSDQSNVST
+8 QWINSKSDQSNVAT
-22 NAELLKNSKMM
+22 NSEILKNSKMI
-33 EKDLTQILYAIV
+33 EQDLTQILYAIV
-45 PMVDAINETEYET
+45 PMVEALNETEYET
-58 YGKINETL
+58 SGRLNETL

-137 ITPAQ
+137 ISPAQ

-182 EKPKELANPEKEKK
+182 EKPKEVAKPEKAKT
-196 GGPDFSGFFNGVKGM
+196 GGPDFSGFFNSVKGM

-228 ILPWVLIFGAMFI
+228 ILPWVLIFGALFI
-241 GFWKTASTKVKAY
+241 GFWETASAKVKAY
-254 AIGIFSAILLSWRVL
+254 AIGIFAAILLSWRVL

-286 LWAGAVWLSKK
+286 LWTGAAMLART
-297 LHLYQHAVKLKNLM
+297 LH
-311 LEKANI
+311 
-317 VKEWVLKK
+317 
-325 AIALKEFAINKA
+325 LKEFAINKA
-337 MALKKWTLETIHH
+337 MTLKKWTLDTIHH

-357 AKENAMNTVVH
+357 AKENVMNTAVH
-368 GSRIGAVVKEMAMS
+368 S
-382 VAEHVS
+382 
-388 KMANIIKDFAMA
+388 F
-400 VIRHAAQ
+400 
-407 MATIAKENAMN
+407 
-418 TVVHGSRI
+418 RI

-466 YALACELGKFIKE
+466 YALACELAKFIKE
-479 MIVTGLKLIHA
+479 LIVTGIKLIQA
-490 VALFIADMARVV
+490 IALFIADMARVV
-502 FQIAMAAM
+502 FQIAMTAA
-510 QYLLIAAAI
+510 QYLLIAAAVI
-519 VAIVALVG
+519 AIVALVG
-527 LIIYG
+527 LIIFG

-539 IVPMIANVITT
+539 IAPMIANVITS

-556 NIIKDIA
+556 EIIKNIA
-563 ATLVEFLV
+563 GTLVEFLA

-588 LVVKLITGIA
+588 LIVKLITGIA

-603 FFSSDEKEAEAEE
+603 FFKSDEKEAEAEE

-630 DTYNNVEQQKMNLF
+630 DVYNNMEQQKMNLF
-644 ESKMNAVLKQIKDL
+644 DSKMNAVLKQIKDL
-658 SEVIL
+658 GKVIM
-663 LSATATMVTAKF
+663 LSAAATMVTAKF

-705 KSIEKENEPID
+705 ESVEKENAPID
-716 YNKVFEKM
+716 YNKVFEQMIK
-724 VQLLTDIKDK
+724 LLGEIRDK
-734 KIEIKD
+734 KIEVAS
-740 EKKSGLFNLF
+740 EKKGGLFNLF

>member
-1 MAVNAIT
+1 MANAIT
-8 QWINSKSDQSNVST
+8 QWINSKSDQSNVAT
-22 NAELLKNSKMM
+22 NSEILKNSKMI
-33 EKDLTQILYAIV
+33 EQDLTKILYAIV
-45 PMVDAINETEYET
+45 PMVEALNETEYET
-58 YGKINETL
+58 SGRLNETL

-182 EKPKELANPEKEKK
+182 EKPKELAKPEKAKA

-217 PVAWIAAFIAE
+217 PVAWITAFIAE

-254 AIGIFSAILLSWRVL
+254 AIGIFASILLSWRVL

-278 LLLTFGKK
+278 LLLKFGKK
-286 LWAGAVWLSKK
+286 LWTGAAMLART
-297 LHLYQHAVKLKNLM
+297 LHL
-311 LEKANI
+311 
-317 VKEWVLKK
+317 KEY
-325 AIALKEFAINKA
+325 AFNKA
-337 MALKKWTLETIHH
+337 MILKKWTLDTIHH

-357 AKENAMNTVVH
+357 AKENVMNTVVH
-368 GSRIGAVVKEMAMS
+368 GSRIGAVVKEMAMT

-388 KMANIIKDFAMA
+388 KMANIIKDYAMA
-400 VIRHAAQ
+400 
-407 MATIAKENAMN
+407 
-418 TVVHGSRI
+418 
-426 GAVLKEMAMSVL
+426 
-438 EHTSKMFNIAKDFV
+438 
-452 MSVIRHTADMARIA
+452 VIRHTADMARIA

-479 MIVTGLKLIHA
+479 LIVTGLKMIHA
-490 VALFIADMARVV
+490 IALFIADMARVV
-502 FQIAMAAM
+502 FQIAMTAM
-510 QYLLIAAAI
+510 QYLLIAAAV

-539 IVPMIANVITT
+539 IAPMIADLITT

-556 NIIKDIA
+556 EIIKNIA
-563 ATLVEFLV
+563 GTLVEFLA
-571 PVGKAVIDFLM
+571 PVGKAVIDFLL

-588 LVVKLITGIA
+588 LIVKLITGIA

-603 FFSSDEKEAEAEE
+603 FFKSDEKEAEAEE
-616 PVSEEAASALGISA
+616 PVSEEAASALGITA
-630 DTYNNVEQQKMNLF
+630 DVYNNMEQQKMNLF
-644 ESKMNAVLKQIKDL
+644 DSKMNAVLKQIKDL
-658 SEVIL
+658 GKVIM
-663 LSATATMVTAKF
+663 LSAAATMVTAKF

-705 KSIEKENEPID
+705 ESVEKENTSND
-716 YNKVFEKM
+716 YNNVLEQMIK
-724 VQLLTDIKDK
+724 LLQEIRDK
-734 KIEIKD
+734 KIEVAS
-740 EKKSGLFNLF
+740 EKKGGLFNIF

>member
-1 MAVNAIT
+1 MANAIT
-8 QWINSKSDQSNVST
+8 QWINSKSDQSNVAT
-22 NAELLKNSKMM
+22 NSEILKNSKMI
-33 EKDLTQILYAIV
+33 EQDLTQILYAIV
-45 PMVDAINETEYET
+45 PMVESLNETEYET
-58 YGKINETL
+58 SGRLNETL

-142 DKMTEAITNMGN
+142 EKMTEAITNMGN

-182 EKPKELANPEKEKK
+182 EKPKEVANPEKEKK

-217 PVAWIAAFIAE
+217 PVAWITAFIAE

-254 AIGIFSAILLSWRVL
+254 AIGIFAAILLSWRVL

-278 LLLTFGKK
+278 LLITFGKK
-286 LWAGAVWLSKK
+286 LWTGAAMLART
-297 LHLYQHAVKLKNLM
+297 LHLKEHA
-311 LEKANI
+311 
-317 VKEWVLKK
+317 
-325 AIALKEFAINKA
+325 FNKA
-337 MALKKWTLETIHH
+337 MILKKWTLDTIHH

-357 AKENAMNTVVH
+357 AKENVMNTAVH
-368 GSRIGAVVKEMAMS
+368 GSRIGAVV
-382 VAEHVS
+382 
-388 KMANIIKDFAMA
+388 
-400 VIRHAAQ
+400 
-407 MATIAKENAMN
+407 
-418 TVVHGSRI
+418 
-426 GAVLKEMAMSVL
+426 KEMAMSVL

-466 YALACELGKFIKE
+466 YALACELAKFIKD
-479 MIVTGLKLIHA
+479 MFVTGFKLVKAI
-490 VALFIADMARVV
+490 ALFIADMARVV
-502 FQIAMAAM
+502 FQIAMTAA
-510 QYLLIAAAI
+510 QYLLIAAAVI
-519 VAIVALVG
+519 AIVALVG

-539 IVPMIANVITT
+539 IAPMIADLITT

-556 NIIKDIA
+556 EIIKNIA
-563 ATLVEFLV
+563 GTLVEFLA
-571 PVGKAVIDFLM
+571 PVGKAVIDFLL

-588 LVVKLITGIA
+588 LIVKLITGIA

-630 DTYNNVEQQKMNLF
+630 DAYNNMEQQKMNLF

-658 SEVIL
+658 GKVIM
-663 LSATATMVTAKF
+663 LSAAATMVTAKF

-705 KSIEKENEPID
+705 ESVEKENAPID
-716 YNKVFEKM
+716 YNKVFEQM
-724 VQLLTDIKDK
+724 VKLLGEIRDK
-734 KIEIKD
+734 KVEVAS
-740 EKKSGLFNLF
+740 EKKGGLFNLF

>member
-1 MAVNAIT
+1 MANAIT
-8 QWINSKSDQSNVST
+8 QWINSKSDQSNVAT
-22 NAELLKNSKMM
+22 NSEILKNSKMI
-33 EKDLTQILYAIV
+33 EQDLTQILYAIV
-45 PMVDAINETEYET
+45 PMVEALNETEYET
-58 YGKINETL
+58 SGKINETL

-75 VAASTANALDELK
+75 VAASTSNALDELK
-88 QEEKE
+88 QEEQE

-111 LVTAEPTTETKPL
+111 LISAEPTTETKPL

-137 ITPAQ
+137 ISPAQ

-182 EKPKELANPEKEKK
+182 EKPKEVAKPEKAKA

-217 PVAWIAAFIAE
+217 PVAWIAAFITE

-254 AIGIFSAILLSWRVL
+254 AIGIFAAILLSWRVL

-286 LWAGAVWLSKK
+286 LWTGAVWLSKK
-297 LHLYQHAVKLKNLM
+297 LHLKEHA
-311 LEKANI
+311 
-317 VKEWVLKK
+317 
-325 AIALKEFAINKA
+325 FNKA
-337 MALKKWTLETIHH
+337 MALKKWTLDTIHH

-357 AKENAMNTVVH
+357 AKENVMNTAVH
-368 GSRIGAVVKEMAMS
+368 S
-382 VAEHVS
+382 
-388 KMANIIKDFAMA
+388 
-400 VIRHAAQ
+400 
-407 MATIAKENAMN
+407 
-418 TVVHGSRI
+418 SRI

-452 MSVIRHTADMARIA
+452 MSVIRHVADMARIA
-466 YALACELGKFIKE
+466 YGLACELGKFIKE
-479 MIVTGLKLIHA
+479 MIVTGLKMIHA

-510 QYLLIAAAI
+510 QYLLMAAAVI
-519 VAIVALVG
+519 AIVALVG
-527 LIIYG
+527 LIIFG
-532 LIKVISM
+532 LIKVIGL
-539 IVPMIANVITT
+539 IVPMIANVITS

-556 NIIKDIA
+556 EIIKNIA
-563 ATLVEFLV
+563 GTLVEFLA
-571 PVGKAVIDFLM
+571 PVGKAVIDFLL

-588 LVVKLITGIA
+588 LIVKLITGIA

-603 FFSSDEKEAEAEE
+603 FFKSDEKEAEAEE
-616 PVSEEAASALGISA
+616 PVSEEAASALGVSA
-630 DTYNNVEQQKMNLF
+630 AAYNNMEQQKMNLF
-644 ESKMNAVLKQIKDL
+644 DSKMNAVLKQIKDL
-658 SEVIL
+658 GKVIM
-663 LSATATMVTAKF
+663 LSAAATMVTAKF

-705 KSIEKENEPID
+705 ESVEKENTSND
-716 YNKVFEKM
+716 YNNVLEQMIK
-724 VQLLTDIKDK
+724 LLQEIRDK
-734 KIEIKD
+734 KVEVAS
-740 EKKSGLFNLF
+740 EKKGGLFNIF

>member
-1 MAVNAIT
+1 MANAIT
-8 QWINSKSDQSNVST
+8 QWINSKSDQSNVAT
-22 NAELLKNSKMM
+22 NSEILKNSKMI
-33 EKDLTQILYAIV
+33 EQDLTQILYAIV
-45 PMVDAINETEYET
+45 PMVEALNETEYET
-58 YGKINETL
+58 SGRLNETL

-75 VAASTANALDELK
+75 VAATTANSLDELK
-88 QEEKE
+88 QEEQE

-137 ITPAQ
+137 ISPAQ

-182 EKPKELANPEKEKK
+182 EKPKEVAKPEKAKT

-286 LWAGAVWLSKK
+286 LWTGAAMLART
-297 LHLYQHAVKLKNLM
+297 LH
-311 LEKANI
+311 
-317 VKEWVLKK
+317 
-325 AIALKEFAINKA
+325 LKEFAINKA
-337 MALKKWTLETIHH
+337 MALKKWTLDTIHH

-357 AKENAMNTVVH
+357 AKENVMNTAVH
-368 GSRIGAVVKEMAMS
+368 S
-382 VAEHVS
+382 
-388 KMANIIKDFAMA
+388 
-400 VIRHAAQ
+400 
-407 MATIAKENAMN
+407 
-418 TVVHGSRI
+418 SRI

-466 YALACELGKFIKE
+466 YALACELAKFIKE
-479 MIVTGLKLIHA
+479 LIVTGIKLIHA
-490 VALFIADMARVV
+490 IALFIADMARVV
-502 FQIAMAAM
+502 FQIAMTAA
-510 QYLLIAAAI
+510 QYLLIAAAVI
-519 VAIVALVG
+519 AIVALVG
-527 LIIYG
+527 LIIFG

-539 IVPMIANVITT
+539 IAPMIADLITT

-556 NIIKDIA
+556 EIIKNIA
-563 ATLVEFLV
+563 GTLVEFLA
-571 PVGKAVIDFLM
+571 PIGKAVIDFLL

-588 LVVKLITGIA
+588 LIVKLITGIA

-603 FFSSDEKEAEAEE
+603 FFSSNEKEAEAEE
-616 PVSEEAASALGISA
+616 PVSEEAASALGITA
-630 DTYNNVEQQKMNLF
+630 DVYNNMEQQKINLF
-644 ESKMNAVLKQIKDL
+644 DSKMNAVLKQIKDL
-658 SEVIL
+658 GKVIM
-663 LSATATMVTAKF
+663 LSAAATMVTAKF

-705 KSIEKENEPID
+705 ESVEKENTSND
-716 YNKVFEKM
+716 YNNVLEQMIK
-724 VQLLTDIKDK
+724 LLQEIRDK
-734 KIEIKD
+734 KIEVAS
-740 EKKSGLFNLF
+740 EKKGGLFNLF

>member
-1 MAVNAIT
+1 MANAIT
-8 QWINSKSDQSNVST
+8 QWINSKSDQSNVAT
-22 NAELLKNSKMM
+22 NSEILKNSKMI
-33 EKDLTQILYAIV
+33 EQDLTQILYAIV
-45 PMVDAINETEYET
+45 PMVEALNETEYET
-58 YGKINETL
+58 SGRLNETL

-137 ITPAQ
+137 ISPAQ

-217 PVAWIAAFIAE
+217 PIAWITAFIAE

-254 AIGIFSAILLSWRVL
+254 AIGIFAAILLSWRVL

-278 LLLTFGKK
+278 LLITFGKK
-286 LWAGAVWLSKK
+286 LWTGAVWLSKK
-297 LHLYQHAVKLKNLM
+297 LHLKEHAVKLKNLM
-311 LEKANI
+311 LEKAHI

-337 MALKKWTLETIHH
+337 MALKKWTLDTIHH
-350 AAQMATT
+350 AAQMTTT
-357 AKENAMNTVVH
+357 AKENVMNTAVH
-368 GSRIGAVVKEMAMS
+368 S
-382 VAEHVS
+382 
-388 KMANIIKDFAMA
+388 
-400 VIRHAAQ
+400 
-407 MATIAKENAMN
+407 
-418 TVVHGSRI
+418 SRI

-466 YALACELGKFIKE
+466 YALACELAKFIKE
-479 MIVTGLKLIHA
+479 LIVTGIKLIQA
-490 VALFIADMARVV
+490 IALFIADMARVV
-502 FQIAMAAM
+502 FQIAMTAA
-510 QYLLIAAAI
+510 QYLLIAAAV

-539 IVPMIANVITT
+539 IAPMIADLITT

-556 NIIKDIA
+556 EIIKNIA
-563 ATLVEFLV
+563 GTLVEFLA
-571 PVGKAVIDFLM
+571 PVGKAVIDFLL

-588 LVVKLITGIA
+588 LIVKLITGIA

-603 FFSSDEKEAEAEE
+603 FFKSDEKEAEAEE

-630 DTYNNVEQQKMNLF
+630 DAYNNMEQQKMNLF

-658 SEVIL
+658 GKVIM
-663 LSATATMVTAKF
+663 LSAAATMVTAKF

-705 KSIEKENEPID
+705 ESVEKENTSND
-716 YNKVFEKM
+716 YNNVLEQMIK
-724 VQLLTDIKDK
+724 LLQEIRDK
-734 KIEIKD
+734 KVEVD
-740 EKKSGLFNLF
+740 TKKKKEFFNIF

>member
-1 MAVNAIT
+1 MANAIT
-8 QWINSKSDQSNVST
+8 QWINSKSDQSNVAT
-22 NAELLKNSKMM
+22 NSEILKNSKMI
-33 EKDLTQILYAIV
+33 EQDLTQILYAIV
-45 PMVDAINETEYET
+45 PMVEALNETEYET
-58 YGKINETL
+58 SGKINETL

-75 VAASTANALDELK
+75 VAATTANSLDELK
-88 QEEKE
+88 QEEQE

-111 LVTAEPTTETKPL
+111 LVTAESTTETKPL

-137 ITPAQ
+137 ISPAQ

-182 EKPKELANPEKEKK
+182 EKPKEVAKPEKAKA

-228 ILPWVLIFGAMFI
+228 ILPWVLIFGVMFI

-254 AIGIFSAILLSWRVL
+254 AIGIFAAILLSWRVL

-286 LWAGAVWLSKK
+286 LWTGAAMLART
-297 LHLYQHAVKLKNLM
+297 LH
-311 LEKANI
+311 
-317 VKEWVLKK
+317 
-325 AIALKEFAINKA
+325 LKEFAINKA
-337 MALKKWTLETIHH
+337 MALKKWTLDTIHH

-357 AKENAMNTVVH
+357 AKENVMNTAVH
-368 GSRIGAVVKEMAMS
+368 S
-382 VAEHVS
+382 
-388 KMANIIKDFAMA
+388 
-400 VIRHAAQ
+400 
-407 MATIAKENAMN
+407 
-418 TVVHGSRI
+418 SRI

-466 YALACELGKFIKE
+466 YALACELAKFIKE
-479 MIVTGLKLIHA
+479 LIVTGIKLIQA
-490 VALFIADMARVV
+490 IALFIADMARVV
-502 FQIAMAAM
+502 FQIAMTAA
-510 QYLLIAAAI
+510 QYLLIAAAVI
-519 VAIVALVG
+519 AIVALVG
-527 LIIYG
+527 LIIFG
-532 LIKVISM
+532 LIKVIGL
-539 IVPMIANVITT
+539 IVPMIANVITS

-556 NIIKDIA
+556 EIIKNIA
-563 ATLVEFLV
+563 GTLVEFLA
-571 PVGKAVIDFLM
+571 PVGKAVIDFLL

-588 LVVKLITGIA
+588 LIVKLITGIA

-603 FFSSDEKEAEAEE
+603 FFKSDEKEAEAEE
-616 PVSEEAASALGISA
+616 PVSEEAASALGVSA
-630 DTYNNVEQQKMNLF
+630 AAYNNMEQQKMNLF

-658 SEVIL
+658 GKVIM
-663 LSATATMVTAKF
+663 LSAAATMVTAKF

-705 KSIEKENEPID
+705 ESVEKENTSND
-716 YNKVFEKM
+716 YNNVLEQMIK
-724 VQLLTDIKDK
+724 LLQEIRDK
-734 KIEIKD
+734 KIEVAG
-740 EKKSGLFNLF
+740 EKKGGLFNLF

>member
-1 MAVNAIT
+1 MANAIT
-8 QWINSKSDQSNVST
+8 QWINSKSDQSNVAT
-22 NAELLKNSKMM
+22 NSEILKNSKMI
-33 EKDLTQILYAIV
+33 EQDLTQILYAIV
-45 PMVDAINETEYET
+45 PMVEALNETEYET
-58 YGKINETL
+58 SGRLNETL

-75 VAASTANALDELK
+75 VAATTANSLDELK
-88 QEEKE
+88 QEEQE

-164 EIIKNEREA
+164 EIIKNERES

-217 PVAWIAAFIAE
+217 PVAWITAFIAE

-254 AIGIFSAILLSWRVL
+254 AIGIFAAILLSWRVL

-286 LWAGAVWLSKK
+286 LWTGAAMLART
-297 LHLYQHAVKLKNLM
+297 LHLKEHA
-311 LEKANI
+311 
-317 VKEWVLKK
+317 
-325 AIALKEFAINKA
+325 FNKA
-337 MALKKWTLETIHH
+337 MILKKWTLDTIHH

-357 AKENAMNTVVH
+357 AKENVMNTAVH
-368 GSRIGAVVKEMAMS
+368 SSRIGAVLKEMAMS

-400 VIRHAAQ
+400 VIRH
-407 MATIAKENAMN
+407 
-418 TVVHGSRI
+418 
-426 GAVLKEMAMSVL
+426 
-438 EHTSKMFNIAKDFV
+438 
-452 MSVIRHTADMARIA
+452 TADMARIA

-479 MIVTGLKLIHA
+479 LIVTGLKMIHA
-490 VALFIADMARVV
+490 IALFIADMARVV
-502 FQIAMAAM
+502 FQIAMTAA
-510 QYLLIAAAI
+510 QYLLIAAAV

-539 IVPMIANVITT
+539 IAPMIADLITT

-556 NIIKDIA
+556 EIIKNIA
-563 ATLVEFLV
+563 GTLVEFLA

-588 LVVKLITGIA
+588 LIVKLITGIA

-603 FFSSDEKEAEAEE
+603 FFKSDEKEAEAEE
-616 PVSEEAASALGISA
+616 PVSEEAASALGITA
-630 DTYNNVEQQKMNLF
+630 DVYNNMEQQKMNLF
-644 ESKMNAVLKQIKDL
+644 DSKMNAVLKQIKDL
-658 SEVIL
+658 GKVIM
-663 LSATATMVTAKF
+663 LSAAATMVTAKF

-705 KSIEKENEPID
+705 ESVEKENAPID
-716 YNKVFEKM
+716 YNKVFEQM
-724 VQLLTDIKDK
+724 VKLLGEIRDK
-734 KIEIKD
+734 KIEVAS
-740 EKKSGLFNLF
+740 EKKGGLFNLF

>member
-1 MAVNAIT
+1 MANAIT
-8 QWINSKSDQSNVST
+8 QWINSKSDQSNVAT
-22 NAELLKNSKMM
+22 NSEILKNSKMI
-33 EKDLTQILYAIV
+33 EQDLTQILYAIV
-45 PMVDAINETEYET
+45 PMVEELNETEYET
-58 YGKINETL
+58 SGRLNETL

-75 VAASTANALDELK
+75 VAASTANSLDELK
-88 QEEKE
+88 QEEQE

-129 SINALAEV
+129 SINAFAEV
-137 ITPAQ
+137 ISPAQ

-182 EKPKELANPEKEKK
+182 EKPKEVAKPEKAKA

-217 PVAWIAAFIAE
+217 PVAWITAFIAE

-254 AIGIFSAILLSWRVL
+254 AIGIFAAILLAWRVL

-278 LLLTFGKK
+278 LLITFGKK
-286 LWAGAVWLSKK
+286 LWTGAAMLART
-297 LHLYQHAVKLKNLM
+297 LH
-311 LEKANI
+311 
-317 VKEWVLKK
+317 
-325 AIALKEFAINKA
+325 LKEFAINKA
-337 MALKKWTLETIHH
+337 MALKKWTLDTIHH

-357 AKENAMNTVVH
+357 AKENVMNTAVH
-368 GSRIGAVVKEMAMS
+368 S
-382 VAEHVS
+382 
-388 KMANIIKDFAMA
+388 
-400 VIRHAAQ
+400 
-407 MATIAKENAMN
+407 
-418 TVVHGSRI
+418 SRI

-466 YALACELGKFIKE
+466 YALACELAKFIKD
-479 MIVTGLKLIHA
+479 MIVTGIKLIQA
-490 VALFIADMARVV
+490 IALFIADMARVV
-502 FQIAMAAM
+502 FQIAMTAA
-510 QYLLIAAAI
+510 QYLLIAAAVI
-519 VAIVALVG
+519 AIVALVG

-539 IVPMIANVITT
+539 IVPMIADLITT

-556 NIIKDIA
+556 EIIKNIA
-563 ATLVEFLV
+563 GTLVEFLA

-588 LVVKLITGIA
+588 LIIKLITGIA

-603 FFSSDEKEAEAEE
+603 FFKSNEKEAEAEE
-616 PVSEEAASALGISA
+616 PVSEEAASALGITA
-630 DTYNNVEQQKMNLF
+630 DVYNNMEQQKMNLF
-644 ESKMNAVLKQIKDL
+644 DSKMNAVLKQIKDL
-658 SEVIL
+658 GKVIM
-663 LSATATMVTAKF
+663 LSAAATMVTAKF

-705 KSIEKENEPID
+705 ESVEKENTSND
-716 YNKVFEKM
+716 YNNVLEQMIK
-724 VQLLTDIKDK
+724 LLQEIRDK
-734 KIEIKD
+734 KVEVD
-740 EKKSGLFNLF
+740 TKKKKEFFNIF

>member
-1 MAVNAIT
+1 MANAIT
-8 QWINSKSDQSNVST
+8 QWINSKSDQSNVAT
-22 NAELLKNSKMM
+22 NSEILKNSKMI
-33 EKDLTQILYAIV
+33 EQDLTQILYAIV
-45 PMVDAINETEYET
+45 PMVEALNETEYET
-58 YGKINETL
+58 SGKINETL

-75 VAASTANALDELK
+75 VAATTANSLDELK
-88 QEEKE
+88 QEEQE

-124 MISNE
+124 MISND

-173 KIDSLVKRT
+173 KIDSLVKRS
-182 EKPKELANPEKEKK
+182 EKPKEVAKPEKAKA

-217 PVAWIAAFIAE
+217 PVAWIAAFITE

-286 LWAGAVWLSKK
+286 LWTGAVWLSKK
-297 LHLYQHAVKLKNLM
+297 LHLKEHAVKLKNLM
-311 LEKANI
+311 LEKAHI

-337 MALKKWTLETIHH
+337 MALKKWTLDTIHN

-357 AKENAMNTVVH
+357 AKENVMNTAVH
-368 GSRIGAVVKEMAMS
+368 S
-382 VAEHVS
+382 
-388 KMANIIKDFAMA
+388 
-400 VIRHAAQ
+400 
-407 MATIAKENAMN
+407 
-418 TVVHGSRI
+418 SRI

-466 YALACELGKFIKE
+466 YALACELAKFIKE
-479 MIVTGLKLIHA
+479 LIVTGIKLFQAI
-490 VALFIADMARVV
+490 ALFIADMARVV
-502 FQIAMAAM
+502 FQIAMTAA
-510 QYLLIAAAI
+510 QYLLIAAAVI
-519 VAIVALVG
+519 AIVALVG
-527 LIIYG
+527 LIIFG

-539 IVPMIANVITT
+539 IAPMIANVITS

-556 NIIKDIA
+556 EIIKNIA
-563 ATLVEFLV
+563 GTLVEFLA
-571 PVGKAVIDFLM
+571 PVGKAVIDFLL

-588 LVVKLITGIA
+588 LIIKLITGIA

-603 FFSSDEKEAEAEE
+603 FFKSDEKEVEAEE
-616 PVSEEAASALGISA
+616 PVSEEAASALGVTA
-630 DTYNNVEQQKMNLF
+630 DAYNNMEQQKMNLF

-658 SEVIL
+658 GKVIM
-663 LSATATMVTAKF
+663 LSAAATMVTAKF

-705 KSIEKENEPID
+705 ESVEKENAPID
-716 YNKVFEKM
+716 YNKVFEQM
-724 VQLLTDIKDK
+724 VKLLGEIRDK
-734 KIEIKD
+734 KIEVAS
-740 EKKSGLFNLF
+740 EKKGGLFNLF

>member
-1 MAVNAIT
+1 MANAIT
-8 QWINSKSDQSNVST
+8 QWINSKSDQSNVAT
-22 NAELLKNSKMM
+22 NSEILKNSKMI
-33 EKDLTQILYAIV
+33 EQDLTQILYAIV
-45 PMVDAINETEYET
+45 PMVEALNETEYET
-58 YGKINETL
+58 SGKINETL

-75 VAASTANALDELK
+75 VAASTTNALDELK

-124 MISNE
+124 MISND

-182 EKPKELANPEKEKK
+182 EKPKEVAKPEKAKA

-217 PVAWIAAFIAE
+217 PVAWIAAFITE

-254 AIGIFSAILLSWRVL
+254 AIGIFAAILLSWRVL

-278 LLLTFGKK
+278 LLITFGKK
-286 LWAGAVWLSKK
+286 LWKGAVLLSKK
-297 LHLYQHAVKLKNLM
+297 LHLKEHAIKLKTLA
-311 LEKANI
+311 LEKAHAI
-317 VKEWVLKK
+317 KEFILKK
-325 AIALKEFAINKA
+325 ALALKEFAFNKA
-337 MALKKWTLETIHH
+337 MALKKWTLDTIHN

-357 AKENAMNTVVH
+357 AKENVMNT
-368 GSRIGAVVKEMAMS
+368 A
-382 VAEHVS
+382 
-388 KMANIIKDFAMA
+388 
-400 VIRHAAQ
+400 
-407 MATIAKENAMN
+407 
-418 TVVHGSRI
+418 VHGSRI

-452 MSVIRHTADMARIA
+452 MSVIRHVADMARIA
-466 YALACELGKFIKE
+466 YGLACELGKFIKE

-490 VALFIADMARVV
+490 IALFIADMARVV
-502 FQIAMAAM
+502 FQIAMTAM
-510 QYLLIAAAI
+510 QYLLIAAAVI
-519 VAIVALVG
+519 AIVALVG

-532 LIKVISM
+532 LIKVIGL
-539 IVPMIANVITT
+539 IAPMIANVITS

-556 NIIKDIA
+556 EIIKNIA
-563 ATLVEFLV
+563 GTLVEFLA

-588 LVVKLITGIA
+588 LIIKLITGIA

-603 FFSSDEKEAEAEE
+603 FFKSDEKEVEAEE
-616 PVSEEAASALGISA
+616 PVSEEAASALGVTA
-630 DTYNNVEQQKMNLF
+630 DAYNNMEQQKMNLF

-658 SEVIL
+658 GKVIM
-663 LSATATMVTAKF
+663 LSAAATMVTAKF

-705 KSIEKENEPID
+705 ESVEKENTSND
-716 YNKVFEKM
+716 YNNVLEQM
-724 VQLLTDIKDK
+724 VKLLGEIRDK
-734 KIEIKD
+734 KIEVAS
-740 EKKSGLFNLF
+740 EKKGGLFNLF

>member
-1 MAVNAIT
+1 MANAIT
-8 QWINSKSDQSNVST
+8 QWINSKSDQSNVAT
-22 NAELLKNSKMM
+22 NSEILKNSKMI
-33 EKDLTQILYAIV
+33 EQDLTQILYAIV
-45 PMVDAINETEYET
+45 PMVEALNETEYET
-58 YGKINETL
+58 SGKINETL

-75 VAASTANALDELK
+75 VAATTANSLDELK
-88 QEEKE
+88 QEEQE

-137 ITPAQ
+137 ISPAQ

-164 EIIKNEREA
+164 EIINNEREA

-217 PVAWIAAFIAE
+217 PIAWITAFIAE

-254 AIGIFSAILLSWRVL
+254 AIGIFAAILLAWRVL

-278 LLLTFGKK
+278 LLITFGKK
-286 LWAGAVWLSKK
+286 LWTGAVWLSKK
-297 LHLYQHAVKLKNLM
+297 LHLKEHAVKLKNLM
-311 LEKANI
+311 LEKAHI

-325 AIALKEFAINKA
+325 AIALKEFAINKV
-337 MALKKWTLETIHH
+337 MALKKWTLDTIHH

-357 AKENAMNTVVH
+357 AKENVMNTVVH
-368 GSRIGAVVKEMAMS
+368 SSRIGAVV
-382 VAEHVS
+382 
-388 KMANIIKDFAMA
+388 
-400 VIRHAAQ
+400 
-407 MATIAKENAMN
+407 
-418 TVVHGSRI
+418 
-426 GAVLKEMAMSVL
+426 KEMAMSVL

-466 YALACELGKFIKE
+466 YALACELAKFIKD
-479 MIVTGLKLIHA
+479 MFVTGFKLVKAI
-490 VALFIADMARVV
+490 ALFIADMARVV
-502 FQIAMAAM
+502 FQIAMTAA
-510 QYLLIAAAI
+510 QYLLIAAAVI
-519 VAIVALVG
+519 AIVALVG

-539 IVPMIANVITT
+539 IVPMIADLITT

-556 NIIKDIA
+556 EIIKNIA
-563 ATLVEFLV
+563 GTLVEFLA
-571 PVGKAVIDFLM
+571 PVGKAVIDFLL

-588 LVVKLITGIA
+588 LIVKLITGIA

-603 FFSSDEKEAEAEE
+603 FFKSDEKEAEAEE

-630 DTYNNVEQQKMNLF
+630 DAYNNMEQQKMNLF

-658 SEVIL
+658 GKVIM
-663 LSATATMVTAKF
+663 LSAAATMVTAKF

-705 KSIEKENEPID
+705 ESVEKENTSND
-716 YNKVFEKM
+716 YNNVLEQMIK
-724 VQLLTDIKDK
+724 LLQEIRDK
-734 KIEIKD
+734 KIEVAS
-740 EKKSGLFNLF
+740 EKKGGLFNLF

>member
-1 MAVNAIT
+1 MANAIT
-8 QWINSKSDQSNVST
+8 QWINSKSDQSNVAT
-22 NAELLKNSKMM
+22 NSEILKNSKMI
-33 EKDLTQILYAIV
+33 EQDLTKILYAIV
-45 PMVDAINETEYET
+45 PMVEALNETEYET
-58 YGKINETL
+58 SGRLNETL

-88 QEEKE
+88 QEEQE
-93 QNEKIVG
+93 QNEKIVS

-111 LVTAEPTTETKPL
+111 LISAEPTTETKPL

-182 EKPKELANPEKEKK
+182 EKPKELAKPEKEKK

-217 PVAWIAAFIAE
+217 PVAWITAFIAE
-228 ILPWVLIFGAMFI
+228 ILPWVLIFGALFI
-241 GFWKTASTKVKAY
+241 GFWETASAKVKAY
-254 AIGIFSAILLSWRVL
+254 AIGIFAAILLSWRVL

-286 LWAGAVWLSKK
+286 LWTGAAMLART
-297 LHLYQHAVKLKNLM
+297 LHLKEHA
-311 LEKANI
+311 
-317 VKEWVLKK
+317 
-325 AIALKEFAINKA
+325 FNKA
-337 MALKKWTLETIHH
+337 MILKKWTLDTIHH

-357 AKENAMNTVVH
+357 AKENVMNTAVH
-368 GSRIGAVVKEMAMS
+368 SSRIGAVLKEMAMS

-400 VIRHAAQ
+400 VIRH
-407 MATIAKENAMN
+407 
-418 TVVHGSRI
+418 
-426 GAVLKEMAMSVL
+426 
-438 EHTSKMFNIAKDFV
+438 
-452 MSVIRHTADMARIA
+452 TADMARIA

-479 MIVTGLKLIHA
+479 LIVTGLKMIHA
-490 VALFIADMARVV
+490 IALFIADMARVV
-502 FQIAMAAM
+502 FQIAMTAM
-510 QYLLIAAAI
+510 QYLLIAAAV

-539 IVPMIANVITT
+539 IVPMIADLITT

-556 NIIKDIA
+556 EIIKNIA
-563 ATLVEFLV
+563 GTLVEFLA
-571 PVGKAVIDFLM
+571 PVGKAVIDFLL

-588 LVVKLITGIA
+588 LIVKLITGIA

-603 FFSSDEKEAEAEE
+603 FFKSDKKEAEAEE

-630 DTYNNVEQQKMNLF
+630 DAYNNMEQQKMNLF

-658 SEVIL
+658 GKVIM
-663 LSATATMVTAKF
+663 LSTAATMVTAKF

-705 KSIEKENEPID
+705 ESVEKENTSND
-716 YNKVFEKM
+716 YNNVLEQMIK
-724 VQLLTDIKDK
+724 LLQEIRDK
-734 KIEIKD
+734 KIEVAS
-740 EKKSGLFNLF
+740 EKKGGLFNIF

>member
-1 MAVNAIT
+1 MANAIT
-8 QWINSKSDQSNVST
+8 QWINSKSDQSNVAT
-22 NAELLKNSKMM
+22 NSEILKNSKMI
-33 EKDLTQILYAIV
+33 EQDLTQILYAIV
-45 PMVDAINETEYET
+45 PMVEALNETEYET
-58 YGKINETL
+58 SGRLNETL

-137 ITPAQ
+137 ISPEQ
-142 DKMTEAITNMGN
+142 EKMTEAITNMGN

-173 KIDSLVKRT
+173 KIDSLVKRS
-182 EKPKELANPEKEKK
+182 EKPKELAKPEKAKA
-196 GGPDFSGFFNGVKGM
+196 GGPDFSGFFNDVKGM

-217 PVAWIAAFIAE
+217 PIAWITAFIAE
-228 ILPWVLIFGAMFI
+228 ILPWVLIFGALFI
-241 GFWKTASTKVKAY
+241 GFWETASAKVKAY
-254 AIGIFSAILLSWRVL
+254 AIGIFAAILLSWRVL

-278 LLLTFGKK
+278 LLITFGKK
-286 LWAGAVWLSKK
+286 LWTGAAMLART
-297 LHLYQHAVKLKNLM
+297 LHL
-311 LEKANI
+311 
-317 VKEWVLKK
+317 KEY
-325 AIALKEFAINKA
+325 AFNKA
-337 MALKKWTLETIHH
+337 MILKKWTLDTIHH

-357 AKENAMNTVVH
+357 AKENVMNTAVH
-368 GSRIGAVVKEMAMS
+368 SSRIGAVLKEMAMS

-400 VIRHAAQ
+400 VIRH
-407 MATIAKENAMN
+407 
-418 TVVHGSRI
+418 
-426 GAVLKEMAMSVL
+426 
-438 EHTSKMFNIAKDFV
+438 
-452 MSVIRHTADMARIA
+452 TADMARIA

-479 MIVTGLKLIHA
+479 LIVTGLKMIHA
-490 VALFIADMARVV
+490 IALFIADMARVV
-502 FQIAMAAM
+502 FQIAMTAM
-510 QYLLIAAAI
+510 QYLLIAAAV

-539 IVPMIANVITT
+539 IAPMIADLITT

-556 NIIKDIA
+556 EIIKNIA
-563 ATLVEFLV
+563 GTLVEFLA
-571 PVGKAVIDFLM
+571 PVGKAVIDFLL

-588 LVVKLITGIA
+588 LIVKLITGIA

-630 DTYNNVEQQKMNLF
+630 DAYNNMEQQKMNLF
-644 ESKMNAVLKQIKDL
+644 DSKMNAVLKQIKDL
-658 SEVIL
+658 GKVIM
-663 LSATATMVTAKF
+663 LSAAATMVTAKF

-705 KSIEKENEPID
+705 ESVEKENTSND
-716 YNKVFEKM
+716 YNNVLEQMIK
-724 VQLLTDIKDK
+724 LLQEIRDK
-734 KIEIKD
+734 KIEVAS
-740 EKKSGLFNLF
+740 EKKGGLFNIF

>member
-1 MAVNAIT
+1 MANAIT
-8 QWINSKSDQSNVST
+8 QWINSKSDQSNVAT
-22 NAELLKNSKMM
+22 NSEILKNSKMI
-33 EKDLTQILYAIV
+33 EQDLTQILYAIV
-45 PMVDAINETEYET
+45 PMVEALNETEYET
-58 YGKINETL
+58 SGRLNETL

-75 VAASTANALDELK
+75 VAASTANSLDELK
-88 QEEKE
+88 QEEQE

-137 ITPAQ
+137 ISPAQ

-173 KIDSLVKRT
+173 KIDSLIKRT
-182 EKPKELANPEKEKK
+182 EKPKEVAKPEKAKA

-217 PVAWIAAFIAE
+217 PVAWITAFIAE

-254 AIGIFSAILLSWRVL
+254 AIGIFAAILLAWRVL

-278 LLLTFGKK
+278 LLITFGKK
-286 LWAGAVWLSKK
+286 LWTGAAMLART
-297 LHLYQHAVKLKNLM
+297 LH
-311 LEKANI
+311 
-317 VKEWVLKK
+317 
-325 AIALKEFAINKA
+325 LKEFAINKA
-337 MALKKWTLETIHH
+337 MALKKWTLDTIHH

-357 AKENAMNTVVH
+357 AKENVMNTAVH
-368 GSRIGAVVKEMAMS
+368 S
-382 VAEHVS
+382 
-388 KMANIIKDFAMA
+388 
-400 VIRHAAQ
+400 
-407 MATIAKENAMN
+407 
-418 TVVHGSRI
+418 SRI

-466 YALACELGKFIKE
+466 YALACELAKFIKD
-479 MIVTGLKLIHA
+479 MIVTGIKLIKA
-490 VALFIADMARVV
+490 IALFIADMARVV
-502 FQIAMAAM
+502 FQIAMTAA
-510 QYLLIAAAI
+510 QYLLIAAAVI
-519 VAIVALVG
+519 AIVALVG

-539 IVPMIANVITT
+539 IVPMIADLITT

-556 NIIKDIA
+556 EIIKNIA
-563 ATLVEFLV
+563 GTLVEFLA

-588 LVVKLITGIA
+588 LIIKLITGIA

-603 FFSSDEKEAEAEE
+603 FFKSDKKEAEAEE
-616 PVSEEAASALGISA
+616 PVSEEAASALGITA
-630 DTYNNVEQQKMNLF
+630 DVYNNMEQQKMNLF
-644 ESKMNAVLKQIKDL
+644 DSKMNAVLKQIKDL
-658 SEVIL
+658 GKVIM
-663 LSATATMVTAKF
+663 LSAAATMVTAKF

-705 KSIEKENEPID
+705 ESVEKENTSND
-716 YNKVFEKM
+716 YNNVLEQMIK
-724 VQLLTDIKDK
+724 LLQEIRDK
-734 KIEIKD
+734 KVEVD
-740 EKKSGLFNLF
+740 TKKKKEFFNIF